1 MLHCLM
7 LNHLILN
14 YINVAL
20 CDIADIALPNHALT
34 ELHHVNIALSDI
46 ALF

>member
-1 MLHCLM
+1 MLQCLM
-7 LNHLILN
+7 LNHLILH

-20 CDIADIALPNHALT
+20 YDIADIELPNHALI
-34 ELHHVNIALSDI
+34 ELHHVNIALSDA